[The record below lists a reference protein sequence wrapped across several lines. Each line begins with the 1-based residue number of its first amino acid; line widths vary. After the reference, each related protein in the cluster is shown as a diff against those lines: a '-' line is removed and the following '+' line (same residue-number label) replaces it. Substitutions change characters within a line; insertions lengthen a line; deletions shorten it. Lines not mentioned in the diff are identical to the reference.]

1 MFLSELGKLLFGSRR
16 SKTAAA
22 DRGNYRAV
30 EVLPG
35 HDGCCA
41 EAEEI
46 LGKRFLS
53 DEVPMLPLTGCDA
66 ESCGCT
72 YKLFSDRRRTAEE
85 QETPVSDR
93 RQEPGRG
100 DAHRAA

>member
-1 MFLSELGKLLFGSRR
+1 MFLAELGRLLFGSSR

-22 DRGNYRAV
+22 SRSNYRAV

-72 YKLFSDRRRTAEE
+72 YKLFADRRQTPGER
-85 QETPVSDR
+85 ETLESDR
-93 RQEPGRG
+93 RQVAGRG
-100 DAHRAA
+100 GADRAA

>member
-16 SKTAAA
+16 SKTAVAS
-22 DRGNYRAV
+22 RSNYRAV

-41 EAEEI
+41 EAQEI
-46 LGKRFLS
+46 LGKRYLS

-72 YKLFSDRRRTAEE
+72 YKLFSDRRRTADEGE
-85 QETPVSDR
+85 MPASDR
-93 RQEPGRG
+93 RQKAGRG